1 MLGPVS
7 NYVRGRESIT
17 RRTLRQSRLLHLL
30 DVVADLKNAKGA
42 SPSIFRAGL
51 RIWFP
56 ILFCSFSPRRLFMPE
71 RSNLNQEFLLF
82 IKNQDAHS
90 IIFYA
95 QCDVMFP
102 TPIRGLILS

>member
-1 MLGPVS
+1 VLGPVS

-30 DVVADLKNAKGA
+30 DVVAGLKNAKGA
-42 SPSIFRAGL
+42 SPSIFRVGL

-56 ILFCSFSPRRLFMPE
+56 ILFCSFSPRRFFMPE

-82 IKNQDAHS
+82 LKPRCALHY
-90 IIFYA
+90 FLRA
-95 QCDVMFP
+95 M
-102 TPIRGLILS
+102 